1 MDEEKLYQ
9 IFLQMAG
16 GQLTSASSLTQDER
30 IVVSQYYGL
39 IKMLSNQTTA
49 EQGQNVLFNLFQ
61 KSLAGSSQIISLELR

>member
-16 GQLTSASSLTQDER
+16 GQLTNASSLTQDER

-39 IKMLSNQTTA
+39 IKMLSDKTTT
-49 EQGQNVLFNLFQ
+49 EQGQNVLFSLFQ